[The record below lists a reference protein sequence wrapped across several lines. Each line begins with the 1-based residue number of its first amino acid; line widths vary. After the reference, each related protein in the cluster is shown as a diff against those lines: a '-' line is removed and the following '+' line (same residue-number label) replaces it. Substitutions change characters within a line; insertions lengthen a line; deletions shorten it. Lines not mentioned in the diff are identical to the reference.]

1 MYETAGHLSLTKHYS
16 PCTGS
21 SELDSAIEMRYL
33 AIMLS
38 TSASMINVQHD
49 ECPDASQSY
58 TFTSQCMIWKN
69 FTSKATGWLWGTPG
83 AYIQLYIIG
92 KYALSLCQLC
102 HLSLS
107 IAWKCLYPL
116 FFEAKV
122 KQGFFYGK
130 KLWGRSPQCQRSF
143 LYIFIKV

>member
-49 ECPDASQSY
+49 EILMHLNP
-58 TFTSQCMIWKN
+58 T
-69 FTSKATGWLWGTPG
+69 
-83 AYIQLYIIG
+83 
-92 KYALSLCQLC
+92 LSLA
-102 HLSLS
+102 S
-107 IAWKCLYPL
+107 A
-116 FFEAKV
+116 
-122 KQGFFYGK
+122 
-130 KLWGRSPQCQRSF
+130 
-143 LYIFIKV
+143 